1 MPGTDESVNLSQG
14 QEDWGSGRGFY
25 GRQVKLKKLFGKAAL
40 PRAQMRP
47 AAHDPAVPGCRQVP
61 APEALAA
68 ALAGSTGLSGGSD
81 DQLSPQAQGSG
92 GCGLR
97 RAPATASSAR
107 FPGRRVA
114 DVLSA
119 DQLAP
124 RASPPESD
132 ADTTRALAS
141 GLLARVVG

>member
-1 MPGTDESVNLSQG
+1 
-14 QEDWGSGRGFY
+14 
-25 GRQVKLKKLFGKAAL
+25 
-40 PRAQMRP
+40 MRP

-68 ALAGSTGLSGGSD
+68 ALAGSTGLPCGGD

-92 GCGLR
+92 CASGLR

-107 FPGRRVA
+107 FPDRRVA

-124 RASPPESD
+124 KAFPPESD
-132 ADTTRALAS
+132 ADTTRALA
-141 GLLARVVG
+141 